1 MAEAVKAND
10 QTRLE
15 SQIAV
20 SDSLYRR
27 YKTFYPRDFAAIG
40 VSVSISSAPKNVY
53 HLTLFSQTES
63 SVFGSSLGVVFT
75 FDDKNFKEE
84 YRKQYREKY
93 ESIIQQV
100 AYWFFTQSDLADNTY
115 NVIFIVDDEVA
126 KEPHLGNENRE
137 IKLKESDLTPNKM
150 ISLLKQLEN

>member
-1 MAEAVKAND
+1 
-10 QTRLE
+10 
-15 SQIAV
+15 
-20 SDSLYRR
+20 
-27 YKTFYPRDFAAIG
+27 
-40 VSVSISSAPKNVY
+40 
-53 HLTLFSQTES
+53 LFSQTES

-84 YRKQYREKY
+84 YRKQYREKN

-137 IKLKESDLTPNKM
+137 IKLKESDLTPDKM